1 MPKNEPHPDLHD
13 ADLVEGLAMIPGLYT
28 HLAAAVIA
36 ALAAWFFQDN
46 RYTAEMAEL
55 RLEQTNS
62 NLKRSEAARADET
75 QTALKESTHAA
86 NTSKNS
92 DEFTTSQPVR
102 DAIARADLALAD
114 RLRTDAE
121 RRSATYRAQ
130 AAACTTASSGIADRL
145 EAFDRHIVEGASVV
159 AEHRQALVRRDSE
172 VKLLR
177 GQIDADR
184 ELMAVPRDDDGPLP
198 RID

>member
-1 MPKNEPHPDLHD
+1 
-13 ADLVEGLAMIPGLYT
+13 MIPGLYT
-28 HLAAAVIA
+28 YAATAIVAGALAFGAGWQTQEWRYGKQIADIQAQHATA
-36 ALAAWFFQDN
+36 ALKQ
-46 RYTAEMAEL
+46 
-55 RLEQTNS
+55 
-62 NLKRSEAARADET
+62 SESARAAEI

-130 AAACTTASSGIADRL
+130 ATACTTASSGIADRL
-145 EAFDRHIVEGASVV
+145 EALDRHIVEGATVV

-184 ELMAVPRDDDGPLP
+184 LLLAD
-198 RID
+198 

>member
-1 MPKNEPHPDLHD
+1 
-13 ADLVEGLAMIPGLYT
+13 MIPGLYT
-28 HLAAAVIA
+28 YAATAIVA
-36 ALAAWFFQDN
+36 GALAFGAAWQTQEWRHGKQIADISQKHA
-46 RYTAEMAEL
+46 TAA
-55 RLEQTNS
+55 
-62 NLKRSEAARADET
+62 LKRSEAARADEI

-86 NTSKNS
+86 KTSKNS

-130 AAACTTASSGIADRL
+130 AAACTSASSGIADRL
-145 EAFDRHIVEGASVV
+145 EAFDRQLVEGVAVV
-159 AEHRQALVRRDSE
+159 GELRTDLVRRDSE

-177 GQIDADR
+177 ATIDADR
-184 ELMAVPRDDDGPLP
+184 ALLGD
-198 RID
+198 

>member
-1 MPKNEPHPDLHD
+1 
-13 ADLVEGLAMIPGLYT
+13 MIPGLYT
-28 HLAAAVIA
+28 YAATAIVAGALAFGAGWQTQEWRHGKQIADIQAQHATA
-36 ALAAWFFQDN
+36 ALK
-46 RYTAEMAEL
+46 L
-55 RLEQTNS
+55 
-62 NLKRSEAARADET
+62 SEAARADET

-102 DAIARADLALAD
+102 DAIARADIALAD

-121 RRSATYRAQ
+121 RRAATYRQ
-130 AAACTTASSGIADRL
+130 IAAACTTASSGIADRL

-177 GQIDADR
+177 GQIDVDRLLLAD
-184 ELMAVPRDDDGPLP
+184 
-198 RID
+198 

>member
-1 MPKNEPHPDLHD
+1 
-13 ADLVEGLAMIPGLYT
+13 MIPGLYT
-28 HLAAAVIA
+28 YAATAIVAGALAFGAGWQVQSWRYEKQIATITQQHDTA
-36 ALAAWFFQDN
+36 ALK
-46 RYTAEMAEL
+46 L
-55 RLEQTNS
+55 
-62 NLKRSEAARADET
+62 SEAARTDEI
-75 QTALKESTHAA
+75 QTASKESTHAA
-86 NTSKNS
+86 DTSKNS

-121 RRSATYRAQ
+121 RRAATYRAQ

-159 AEHRQALVRRDSE
+159 AEHRKALVRRDSE
-172 VKLLR
+172 VVLLR

-184 ELMAVPRDDDGPLP
+184 ALMSEPYPKPGQ
-198 RID
+198 